1 MLENYIIN
9 LLYYI
14 DMSIIDYKR
23 RMIKPL
29 WELER
34 KKKISYEIVHNNK
47 IIKTYKDLIK
57 LYTEILKWR

>member
-47 IIKTYKDLIK
+47 IIKTYKELIK
-57 LYTEILKWR
+57 LYAEILKWR